1 MSENIFAC
9 MEMSHQSYI
18 EVVAMPVKRF
28 YDYLKWKAKLEE
40 ERQKK
45 IEEENAKLN
54 QKMKIKTNYR
64 LK

>member
-18 EVVAMPVKRF
+18 EVVMMPVKRF
-28 YDYLKWKAKLEE
+28 SDYLRWKTRLEE

-45 IEEENAKLN
+45 IEEENTKLS
-54 QKMKIKTNYR
+54 KS
-64 LK
+64 LKLKGR